1 MILAMR
7 SDSQP
12 VGRTFVEEARRAQL
26 VQTAIDV
33 LAAEGYERASLSVIA
48 RAAGVSKGVISYHFD
63 GKDEL
68 LREVVAHVSSQA
80 EAAMTPHLMA
90 APNAAERLGAYI
102 RSNLAFMA
110 EHPQA
115 LRALIEVIVHTPPPN
130 PYAEQHRAAIAYLE
144 ALVEAGLRSGEFA
157 GVDPGAV
164 ALAVRGAI
172 DAVPGRLQVDPDLDL
187 ARCADALTT
196 LFGRAVTAP

>member
-1 MILAMR
+1 MR
-7 SDSQP
+7 PDSQP
-12 VGRTFVEEARRAQL
+12 AGRTFVEEARRAQL

-33 LAAEGYERASLSVIA
+33 LAREGYDRTSLAAIA

-68 LREVVAHVSSQA
+68 LREVVACVSAQA
-80 EAAMTPHLMA
+80 EASMTPQLLA
-90 APNAAERLGAYI
+90 APTATERLGTYI

-110 EHPQA
+110 EHQQA
-115 LRALIEVIVHTPPPN
+115 LRALIEVIVHTPPPS

-196 LFGRAVTAP
+196 LFRRAVTAP

>member
-1 MILAMR
+1 MILAVR

-12 VGRTFVEEARRAQL
+12 RGRTFVEEARRAQL

-33 LAAEGYERASLSVIA
+33 LAADGYERASLSAIA

-80 EAAMTPHLMA
+80 ETAMTPHLMA
-90 APNAAERLGAYI
+90 ASTASERLGAYI

-110 EHPQA
+110 AHPDA
-115 LRALIEVIVHTPPPN
+115 LRALIEVIVHTPAPN
-130 PYAEQHRAAIAYLE
+130 PYAQQHQAALAYLE
-144 ALVEAGLRSGEFA
+144 ALIAAGVQHGEFA
-157 GVDPGAV
+157 DVDPAVV

-172 DAVPGRLQVDPDLDL
+172 DAVPGRLAADPDLDL
-187 ARCADALTT
+187 ERGGEQLSTI
-196 LFGRAVTAP
+196 FERAVSAR